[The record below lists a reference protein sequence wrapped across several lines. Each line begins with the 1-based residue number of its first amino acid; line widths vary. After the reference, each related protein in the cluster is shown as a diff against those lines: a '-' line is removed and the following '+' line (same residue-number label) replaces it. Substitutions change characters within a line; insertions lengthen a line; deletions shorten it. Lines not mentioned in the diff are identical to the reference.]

1 MKFLFL
7 IILIVLLLGGVPVA
21 YSIGAAAIVGMLT
34 SGHSLQ
40 YMTIAQSTVKGVNSF
55 TLLAIPLF
63 LLAGKLMNTGGI
75 TNRLFRFAKICV
87 GWLPGGLGHVNVL
100 CSVIFAGMSGS
111 AVADAGGL
119 GAIEMKAQRDA
130 GYDDEFSVGITA
142 ATSILGPLIPPS
154 IPLILFGMLSGA
166 SVGSLFLAGVLPG
179 IFLALTLMVMVS
191 VLAHRR
197 NYPREPFP
205 GVRESLKAFADAIL
219 PMFAVVIILAGRFS
233 GFFTTTEAAAVV
245 TIYAL
250 LLSMVVYRELSLK
263 QLHEVLADTV
273 KDSVVIGMI
282 LAFSNLFGTV
292 LIRSMLPQKLAAGM
306 NTIITNRTAMIIV
319 LVIFLLIVGMF
330 MESTAAMTILVPI
343 LLPIASAWGM
353 SAIQLGVI
361 FVITNGVGALSP
373 PFGILIF
380 VMARVAKMDSA
391 KVVKA
396 FLPWIVLVIFVAFV
410 IAFVPALTTWLPSLS
425 GLSLD

>member
-1 MKFLFL
+1 MIKFLFL
-7 IILIVLLLGGVPVA
+7 IVLVVLLLVGVPVS
-21 YSIGAAAIVGMLT
+21 YSIGISAIVGMLST
-34 SGHSLQ
+34 TGIQ
-40 YMTIAQSTVKGVNSF
+40 FMNVVQSTVKGINSF

-75 TNRLFRFAKICV
+75 TTKLFNFAKMCV

-154 IPLILFGMLSGA
+154 IPLILFGMMSGA
-166 SVGSLFLAGVLPG
+166 SVGSLFLAGILPG
-179 IFLALTLMVMVS
+179 IVLAVSLMVMVS
-191 VLAHRR
+191 ILAHRR
-197 NYPREPFP
+197 HYPKEAFP
-205 GVRESLKAFADAIL
+205 GMRTAIRAFVEAIL
-219 PMFAVVIILAGRFS
+219 PLMAVVIILAGRFS

-245 TIYAL
+245 AVYAFI
-250 LLSMVVYRELSLK
+250 LSTFVYREINWK
-263 QLHEVLADTV
+263 KLHAILADTV
-273 KDSVVIGMI
+273 KDSAVICLI
-282 LAFSNLFGTV
+282 LAFSNMFGTV
-292 LIRSMLPQKLAAGM
+292 LVKSMIPQKLAAGLNSM
-306 NTIITNRTAMIIV
+306 ISSRTVMIIV
-319 LVIFLLIVGMF
+319 IVVFLLIVGMF

-343 LLPIASAWGM
+343 LLPMAAAYGM
-353 SAIQLGVI
+353 SPIQLGII
-361 FVITNGVGALSP
+361 FVVAMGVGALSP

-380 VMARVAKMDSA
+380 VMARVADMDSL
-391 KVVKA
+391 KIIKA
-396 FLPWIVLVIFVAFV
+396 FLPWILLVIAVTFL
-410 IAFVPALTTWLPSLS
+410 IAFVPAISEWLPSLS